1 MNSRRPLTT
10 LLLMVAL
17 VVAALRPMAPV
28 DRALDWLAAPT
39 RWVVSLA
46 APFRWIESSRMRA
59 ADAAV
64 REQLAVEGF
73 AGQDLAYNLRRA
85 AEPST
90 PALRLGRRFVPGQ
103 VSGRLSG
110 QRDSMW
116 VDLDSRL
123 GTLGIPIG
131 APVVV
136 GEAYLG
142 RVAALDEPQ
151 HRVLVD
157 LVTGRSFFVGGV
169 HSDGQ
174 LRLTVG
180 GLHGASTPPRLAVH
194 NPSERRFRPGV
205 IRVLEPELLSD
216 AVVHLAD
223 GYVLGELALESEGAW
238 SVQPVVNFKNGLFQV
253 TVLVPKDS
261 PRPPDPD
268 PIATL
273 ADRQWR
279 ATLPATAG
287 DTVHG
292 RRALRI
298 DLGAAQGVAPGA
310 AVIAVTRLVGRVDP
324 GHPVAPFSARVRLI
338 GDPGLELHV
347 MARLDHD
354 ESAQV
359 LGRFV
364 CLGMDDQ
371 QQPIFEWESPLGLPS
386 QVDETVEATLFSGSG
401 LEGLPDGLY
410 LGRATLPTIDGS
422 HKITLLDW
430 ADGFDHRGLWVRVE
444 DRR

>member
-1 MNSRRPLTT
+1 MN
-10 LLLMVAL
+10 
-17 VVAALRPMAPV
+17 
-28 DRALDWLAAPT
+28 
-39 RWVVSLA
+39 
-46 APFRWIESSRMRA
+46 A

-64 REQLAVEGF
+64 RERLAEESY
-73 AGQDLAYNLRRA
+73 AGQDLAFNLRHA

-103 VSGRLSG
+103 VSGRLVG

-116 VDLDSRL
+116 VDLDPRL
-123 GTLGIPIG
+123 GTVGIPLG

-142 RVAALDEPQ
+142 RVAGLDEPK

-169 HSDGQ
+169 HSAGS

-194 NPSERRFRPGV
+194 NPSERRFSPGV

-216 AVVHLAD
+216 QVVHLAD
-223 GYVLGELALESEGAW
+223 GYVLGELAEESEGAW
-238 SVQPVVNFKNGLFQV
+238 SVLPVVNFKSGLFQV
-253 TVLVPKDS
+253 TILVPKDS

-279 ATLPATAG
+279 ATLPVTAG

-298 DLGAAQGVAPGA
+298 DLGAAQGVGPGA

-324 GHPVAPFSARVRLI
+324 GHPVAPFSARVRLL

-364 CLGMDDQ
+364 GLGMDAQ
-371 QQPIFEWESPLGLPS
+371 QQPIFEWEAPLGLPS
-386 QVDETVEATLFSGSG
+386 QSEESVEATLFTGSG
-401 LEGLPDGLY
+401 LQGLPDGLY
-410 LGRATLPTIDGS
+410 LGRATLPTTAGH
-422 HKITLLDW
+422 HKVTLRDW
-430 ADGFDHRGLWVRVE
+430 ADGLDHRGLWVRVE